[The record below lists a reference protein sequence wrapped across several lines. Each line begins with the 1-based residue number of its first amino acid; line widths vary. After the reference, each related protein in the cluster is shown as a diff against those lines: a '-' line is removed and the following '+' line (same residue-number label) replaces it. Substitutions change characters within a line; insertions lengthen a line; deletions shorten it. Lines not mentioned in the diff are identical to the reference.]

1 MLARTLV
8 AAPADEP
15 ISTYDVKEQSIIEIV
30 ADDTIINGHIIAAR
44 QHIEN
49 ITNRALVTQ
58 TWDLFL
64 DHFHAVIEVPKSLLQ
79 SVTSITYVD
88 ADGSSQTLSSS
99 VYTVDTDTDPGRIY
113 LAYNQSWPTIR
124 AIRHAIT
131 IRFIAGYGDAD
142 SVPRDIKLAMLLM
155 VAHYYE
161 NREATSPVQLNDI
174 PMGVNALLAPYRV
187 AYL

>member
-8 AAPADEP
+8 TAPADEP
-15 ISTYDVKEQSIIEIV
+15 IIVNDVKAQSIIEIV
-30 ADDTIINGHIIAAR
+30 DDDTVIDGHITAAR

-64 DHFHAVIEVPKSLLQ
+64 DWFPEVIEVPKSLLQ
-79 SVTSITYVD
+79 SVTSISYVD
-88 ADGSSQTLSSS
+88 TDGASQTLESS

-113 LAYNQSWPTIR
+113 LAYNQSWPSIR

-131 IRFIAGYGDAD
+131 IRFVAGYGDAN
-142 SVPRDIKLAMLLM
+142 SVPRAIKQAMLLM

-161 NREATSPVQLNDI
+161 NREAVSPVQLNDI
-174 PMGVNALLAPYRV
+174 PMGVHALLAPYRV